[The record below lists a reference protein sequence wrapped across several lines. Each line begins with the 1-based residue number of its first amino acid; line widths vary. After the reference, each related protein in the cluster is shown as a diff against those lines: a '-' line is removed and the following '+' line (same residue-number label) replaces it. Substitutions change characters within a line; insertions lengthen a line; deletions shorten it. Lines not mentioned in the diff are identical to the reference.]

1 MIITSSACN
10 LYSREAVQLLGL
22 KDRVGLLK
30 LGTTWPLP
38 PRLVKKYLSTT
49 DKILIVEEVIPF
61 LEESVKILAAELAG
75 EIGVKT
81 FYGKND
87 GTIPMTGEL
96 NPDLVA
102 MGLSKILGV
111 PYAPMDPEY
120 EKDAQRVAWFMAP
133 GRELT
138 FCPGCPHRASF
149 WSIHKALQIDNR
161 KGFVCGDIGCYSLG
175 VLPAGFSTIKTV
187 HSMGSGIGLASGF
200 GKLGCSAWISP
211 SWLYAGTRLFSTRS
225 CRPWSTPFTTKRT

>member
-1 MIITSSACN
+1 M
-10 LYSREAVQLLGL
+10 

-38 PRLVKKYLSTT
+38 PKLVKKYLSIT

-61 LEESVKILAAELAG
+61 LEESVKILAAEQAR
-75 EIGVKT
+75 EIGIKT
-81 FYGKND
+81 FYGKNE

-102 MGLSKILGV
+102 AAFSKIMGI
-111 PYAPMDPEY
+111 PYTPMEPEY
-120 EKDAQRVAWFMAP
+120 EKNSKSAAGSMAP

-149 WSIHKALQIDNR
+149 WSIHKALQMDNR

-175 VLPAGFSTIKTV
+175 SLPRRV
-187 HSMGSGIGLASGF
+187 Q
-200 GKLGCSAWISP
+200 
-211 SWLYAGTRLFSTRS
+211 
-225 CRPWSTPFTTKRT
+225 CR